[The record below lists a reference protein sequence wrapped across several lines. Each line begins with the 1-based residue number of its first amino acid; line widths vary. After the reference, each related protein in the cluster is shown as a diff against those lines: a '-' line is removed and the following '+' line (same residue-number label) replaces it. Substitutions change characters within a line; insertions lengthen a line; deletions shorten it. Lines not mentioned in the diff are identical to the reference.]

1 VALVGGT
8 LFGLKRREGKK
19 RGKMEKRVSL
29 EKKKKRVGF
38 VGGLVFRKFLN

>member
-19 RGKMEKRVSL
+19 RGKMEKKVSL
-29 EKKKKRVGF
+29 EKKEKKSWFCRWIIKYIF
-38 VGGLVFRKFLN
+38 

>member
-19 RGKMEKRVSL
+19 RGKMEKRVNL
-29 EKKKKRVGF
+29 EEKEKKSWFCRRLIKI
-38 VGGLVFRKFLN
+38 FRQ

>member
-19 RGKMEKRVSL
+19 RGKIEKKVSL
-29 EKKKKRVGF
+29 EEKRKEKE
-38 VGGLVFRKFLN
+38 LVLDPI

>member
-19 RGKMEKRVSL
+19 RGKRNNRISFAIYF
-29 EKKKKRVGF
+29 KKTKISE
-38 VGGLVFRKFLN
+38 